1 MENQHQENQ
10 QQELTQEQ
18 LEQQQLELGTFYDK
32 QSEFLEK
39 KKKYLGLL
47 ADIDELTFKRV
58 RIQQAFAQMMYEQ
71 EQGGQIPDV
80 PEMSETEAP
89 QSSQPKKDH
98 SKGFRKLK
106 TTK

>member
-10 QQELTQEQ
+10 QPELTQEQ
-18 LEQQQLELGTFYDK
+18 IEQQQLELGAFYDK

-47 ADIDELTFKRV
+47 ADIDEITFKRV

-71 EQGGQIPDV
+71 EQGAQVPDM
-80 PEMSETEAP
+80 PDMPETEIPESA
-89 QSSQPKKDH
+89 QPKKDH

-106 TTK
+106 TSK

>member
-1 MENQHQENQ
+1 MDNTNQQTE

-18 LEQQQLELGTFYDK
+18 LKQQQLELGSFYDE

-71 EQGGQIPDV
+71 EQGGQIPDM
-80 PEMSETEAP
+80 PETDAP
-89 QSSQPKKDH
+89 ENPQPKKDH

>member
-1 MENQHQENQ
+1 
-10 QQELTQEQ
+10 
-18 LEQQQLELGTFYDK
+18 
-32 QSEFLEK
+32 
-39 KKKYLGLL
+39 
-47 ADIDELTFKRV
+47 
-58 RIQQAFAQMMYEQ
+58 MMYEQ